1 MKDKYFSYMRLQMI
15 LCMILFCGWWGFLYP
30 QLVLP
35 EGTYRITYAKEDTDS
50 TTVSEYEEVNDK
62 NILTGHT
69 DVKDDALTGEEL
81 LKELESNKENR
92 ICIKSRFL
100 TMLQEFLWENDDE

>member
-35 EGTYRITYAKEDTDS
+35 EGTYKITYANENTD
-50 TTVSEYEEVNDK
+50 EENV
-62 NILTGHT
+62 
-69 DVKDDALTGEEL
+69 VLTGEDL
-81 LKELESNKENR
+81 LKELESNKENT
-92 ICIKSRFL
+92 ICVKSKLL

>member
-35 EGTYRITYAKEDTDS
+35 EGTYKITYANENTD
-50 TTVSEYEEVNDK
+50 EENV
-62 NILTGHT
+62 
-69 DVKDDALTGEEL
+69 VLTGEDL
-81 LKELESNKENR
+81 LKELESNKENT
-92 ICIKSRFL
+92 ICIKSKLL

>member
-1 MKDKYFSYMRLQMI
+1 MKEKYFSYIRLQMI

-35 EGTYRITYAKEDTDS
+35 EGTYKITYAKENTD
-50 TTVSEYEEVNDK
+50 EENV
-62 NILTGHT
+62 
-69 DVKDDALTGEEL
+69 VFTGEDL
-81 LKELESNKENR
+81 LKELESNKENT
-92 ICIKSRFL
+92 ICIKSKLL